1 MKKIVVLFLLFLSLS
16 FVSAANSSNTMAL
29 KEEFLYNGYN
39 NSGKYSTSFN
49 EYNVNSISS
58 NTLIENKICIV
69 PGKRV
74 GISVITGI
82 GYQQDIYCYN
92 RFASIPSNIDGKALF
107 GVVYY
112 PVEGLGV
119 SLAGGLRASY
129 LLNRSNWI
137 SQVGGELSI
146 GYSFDFGLSC
156 NVSAAYWYNTNYRSI
171 LCGIG
176 LGYSFGGKR

>member
-1 MKKIVVLFLLFLSLS
+1 MKKIIILFMSFLSLS
-16 FVSAANSSNTMAL
+16 VIYAVNSSNTMAL

-39 NSGKYSTSFN
+39 NRGNYSTSFN

-58 NTLIENKICIV
+58 NILIENNICIV
-69 PGKRV
+69 PEKRV

-92 RFASIPSNIDGKALF
+92 RFASIPSNINGKALF
-107 GVVYY
+107 GVVYF
-112 PVEGLGV
+112 PVEGLDV
-119 SLAGGLRASY
+119 SLAGGLRTSY

-146 GYSFDFGLSC
+146 GYSFNFGLSC
-156 NVSAAYWYNTNYRSI
+156 NVSAAYWNNTNYRSI
-171 LCGIG
+171 VCGIG